1 MTDRSVF
8 AMFNVSVPAINK
20 MKCIYS
26 GIYLPLNVFIDH
38 FVSCFVLAACFS
50 SKMVCISDSLKV
62 ASFSFAPFLG
72 FKNSSPREKLGS
84 SSSSTG
90 WLVAILS

>member
-1 MTDRSVF
+1 M
-8 AMFNVSVPAINK
+8 
-20 MKCIYS
+20 
-26 GIYLPLNVFIDH
+26 LIDQ

-62 ASFSFAPFLG
+62 AKRLGVTFPLVSFSFAPFLG

>member
-1 MTDRSVF
+1 MRQFMRQRAYVEILTTREVW
-8 AMFNVSVPAINK
+8 VSA
-20 MKCIYS
+20 
-26 GIYLPLNVFIDH
+26 LQT
-38 FVSCFVLAACFS
+38 
-50 SKMVCISDSLKV
+50 SL
-62 ASFSFAPFLG
+62 APFLG